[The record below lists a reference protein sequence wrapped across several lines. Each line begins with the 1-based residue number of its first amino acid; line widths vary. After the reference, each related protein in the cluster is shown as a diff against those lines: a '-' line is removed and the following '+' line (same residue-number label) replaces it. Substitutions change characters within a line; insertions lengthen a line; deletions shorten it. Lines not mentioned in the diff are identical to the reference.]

1 MKNAKLALGAFP
13 VVPPGGFALWA
24 YRDRKV
30 CADSSALLGGLPS
43 GSVDLTMVGYDA
55 GFNPVNLTPDAPLTL
70 TTDNTSLALDQPTL
84 VTAR

>member
-1 MKNAKLALGAFP
+1 MMSASNGRSGISIETT
-13 VVPPGGFALWA
+13 VV
-24 YRDRKV
+24 
-30 CADSSALLGGLPS
+30 GGLRSRIPSSVMARLIGSPVS